1 MQFFPFT
8 TTTCTMQRLEIVVSI
23 AAVSMLFPFYYLGAK
38 WALLERKRRW
48 DLFFRTR

>member
-8 TTTCTMQRLEIVVSI
+8 TTTCTMQRPEIVVSI
-23 AAVSMLFPFYYLGAK
+23 AAVSLLFPFYLGAK